1 MRLHI
6 GIDWPLVAGNRLDQS
21 GIGAIPG
28 LAKHAGRRLH
38 EARKIGLEFEL
49 WTFAVQKNA
58 RHQHAVAVVR
68 QRARHCR
75 EDLRMPRQGQ
85 IVVTAQMQGVRA
97 GLPSMENVPTSPGI
111 SHPLAVIVFHANGE
125 EFR

>member
-49 WTFAVQKNA
+49 WTFTVQKNA
-58 RHQHAVAVVR
+58 RHQ
-68 QRARHCR
+68 
-75 EDLRMPRQGQ
+75 
-85 IVVTAQMQGVRA
+85 QGVRA
-97 GLPSMENVPTSPGI
+97 GRPSMENVPTSPGV